1 MEKEILKETF
11 YINEEEYQEI
21 KKETKIDS
29 DYLSFEELH
38 QLRLN
43 YAQMQKKSFKK
54 NLKTLNISWLRRED
68 SNLRPSGYENV
79 LTIFYTYEKSSKT
92 IETVRV

>member
-11 YINEEEYQEI
+11 YINEENYQKI
-21 KKETKIDS
+21 KKEMKIDS

-43 YAQMQKKSFKK
+43 YA
-54 NLKTLNISWLRRED
+54 
-68 SNLRPSGYENV
+68 
-79 LTIFYTYEKSSKT
+79 
-92 IETVRV
+92 